1 MSRGREGDEGGPS
14 LAGVSLSRAGW
25 RLESAWL
32 ATCLADAGGVRKEV
46 RRVHVYSAWWH
57 APGGRLRECV
67 GVPWNP
73 ESALRSGA

>member
-32 ATCLADAGGVRKEV
+32 ATCLADAGGARGE
-46 RRVHVYSAWWH
+46 RGASRACEWARWH
-57 APGGRLRECV
+57 AQRRARGRRGMAENV
-67 GVPWNP
+67 SWG
-73 ESALRSGA
+73 

>member
-32 ATCLADAGGVRKEV
+32 AACLADAGGVRRGSV
-46 RRVHVYSAWWH
+46 RRCEYAW
-57 APGGRLRECV
+57 AGGMRRERARGSDGGGRKASW
-67 GVPWNP
+67 G
-73 ESALRSGA
+73 